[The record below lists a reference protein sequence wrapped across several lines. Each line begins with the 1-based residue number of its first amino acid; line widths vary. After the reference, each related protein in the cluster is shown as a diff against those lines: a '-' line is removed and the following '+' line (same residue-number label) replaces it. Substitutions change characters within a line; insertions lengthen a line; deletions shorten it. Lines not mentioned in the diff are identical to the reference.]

1 MKTAC
6 IYIWGLISFA
16 CCPVLGV
23 TPLNGP
29 IQPLK
34 QGHFSTGLEYVHS
47 NLDVESE
54 NTSLGPI
61 QLPQNKIKDV
71 ELDRIFFV
79 PSYAIFDFLTISG
92 RIGVNRMDVDS
103 GANSDNFGGQV
114 GTSNWDFAA
123 GGSIR
128 AVLYKK
134 DRFSWLAS
142 GIFTWT
148 DLDGFNQVT
157 TVLNGVPVSG
167 KLKLSLYDY
176 QFSTGPAYEFVD
188 GWLLSAGPYF
198 QFIDGHAH
206 LSASAAGAEFK
217 TTVDIDQIDYFGGY
231 VSSVLQLKEDFSWN
245 VRFSATG
252 SGYTIATGIV
262 KAF

>member
-1 MKTAC
+1 MKIA
-6 IYIWGLISFA
+6 GISISIISLF
-16 CCPVLGV
+16 CCPVFG
-23 TPLNGP
+23 LNPFGGP
-29 IQPLK
+29 IEPLK

-47 NLDVESE
+47 KLDVESQSA
-54 NTSLGPI
+54 SLGPI
-61 QLPQNKIKDV
+61 ELPKTKIKDV

-79 PSYAIFDFLTISG
+79 PTYAIFDFLSISG
-92 RIGVNRMDVDS
+92 RIGANRMDVDS

-128 AVLYKK
+128 AVLFKK

-148 DLDGFNQVT
+148 DLDGFNEIT
-157 TVLNGVPVSG
+157 TVFNGVPVSG
-167 KLKLSLYDY
+167 KIKLTLYDY
-176 QFSTGPAYEFVD
+176 QFSTGPAYEFID

-198 QFIDGHAH
+198 QFIDGRGH
-206 LSASAAGAEFK
+206 LSVPAAGTELK
-217 TTVDIDQIDYFGGY
+217 TTLDIDQVDYFGGY
-231 VSSVLQLKEDFSWN
+231 VSSVIQLKEGFSWN

-252 SGYTIATGIV
+252 AGYTIATGIV